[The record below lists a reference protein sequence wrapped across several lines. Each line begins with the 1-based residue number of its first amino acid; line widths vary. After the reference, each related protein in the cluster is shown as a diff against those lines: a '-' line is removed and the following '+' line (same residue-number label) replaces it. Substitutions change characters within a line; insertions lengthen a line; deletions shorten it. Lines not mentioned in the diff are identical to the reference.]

1 MTFGK
6 FVTREIKA
14 EDIRKAIEN
23 AGTHQRLFVYTETIE
38 DVVFKTSDNHVVH
51 TAKNFWPA
59 MASGCA
65 SAATPCAVSVPER
78 PFRGRADGLCSRHV
92 AGRAGSSACCVCR
105 AWRQDPSSPGCS
117 G

>member
-59 MASGCA
+59 MASGEE
-65 SAATPCAVSVPER
+65 TFIGGYPPCISIPKYLNEVKTKWNGVYQ
-78 PFRGRADGLCSRHV
+78 DIV
-92 AGRAGSSACCVCR
+92 WSSSSE
-105 AWRQDPSSPGCS
+105 PSTIICDLNKKKI
-117 G
+117 